1 MLALMG
7 TSTEMNLNKILIIF
21 LISLTTGCA
30 ESYFLLSDESRLP
43 LWFEIPES
51 EERNKY
57 SVSLTYYVWPSGREA
72 VLKLEKKDSWLP
84 GEKVVAKQRGLNPI
98 VLKSSPD
105 GRRPSYEVV
114 TADGITDIIEHRA
127 MEPIFYI
134 SEDPKV
140 WSELGVKQP

>member
-1 MLALMG
+1 MRALMG

-105 GRRPSYEVV
+105 GRRPIYEVV